1 SQKNG
6 LASEGVGTTYS
17 NTSSKPNRLARTSS
31 YQSKRVQVLR
41 WRREQSKLEEAAS
54 AHKEE
59 HAKIRDVGISA
70 ALSSDTE
77 ESIVVW
83 VNELREEGVPVSTK
97 MLTLKACELA
107 SDANVKGFEASDKW
121 VNGFKRRHRFSLRA
135 PTRQG

>member
-1 SQKNG
+1 MLQLVALFK
-6 LASEGVGTTYS
+6 T
-17 NTSSKPNRLARTSS
+17 

-59 HAKIRDVGISA
+59 HAKIRDV
-70 ALSSDTE
+70 

-83 VNELREEGVPVSTK
+83 VNELREEGVPASTK

-121 VNGFKRRHRFSLRA
+121 VNGFKRRNCFSLRD

>member
-1 SQKNG
+1 MLQLVALFK
-6 LASEGVGTTYS
+6 T
-17 NTSSKPNRLARTSS
+17 

-70 ALSSDTE
+70 VLSSDTE

-83 VNELREEGVPVSTK
+83 VNELREEGVPASTK

-121 VNGFKRRHRFSLRA
+121 VNGFKRRNCFSLRD